1 MDRYNIKDNIKD
13 NTNVQ
18 HSPFQNVQQTTT
30 LSSSI
35 DKGINYNGCG
45 YSHEQQFQQQPNQQQ
60 QQQLQQQTNQQ
71 KQQTQ
76 QLLQQQQ
83 QQQQLQQ
90 QFHQHPQPALN
101 KNIPTELSRWTAWHA
116 CARPPSK
123 SCVICNVSNL
133 PD

>member
-45 YSHEQQFQQQPNQQQ
+45 YSHELQFQQQPNKQQQ
-60 QQQLQQQTNQQ
+60 QQPQQQTNQHPQQQQEQVQQQQSQQQLQQQTNQQ

-76 QLLQQQQ
+76 QLLQQQ
-83 QQQQLQQ
+83 
-90 QFHQHPQPALN
+90 
-101 KNIPTELSRWTAWHA
+101 
-116 CARPPSK
+116 
-123 SCVICNVSNL
+123 
-133 PD
+133 